1 MKKILVLYY
10 SRHGAIAELAKSVAI
25 GVEQNAECQAVIRTV
40 PPVSTVCETVAQSIP
55 QSGDIY
61 ASLEDLENCD
71 GLILGSPTRFGSVAS
86 PIKYFFDQS
95 APQWLQGALKDKPA
109 GVFTSSSSL
118 HGGQESTLLAMML
131 PLIHHGM
138 IIIGI
143 PFHDSPLGA
152 TQSGGTPYGASHVA
166 GADNNHPISKDESVT
181 AEILGRRIANCAAA
195 VSGKA
200 L

>member
-25 GVEQNAECQAVIRTV
+25 GVEQNAGCQAVIRTV
-40 PPVSTVCETVAQSIP
+40 PPVSTVCEAVADSIP
-55 QSGDIY
+55 QTGDIY
-61 ASLEDLENCD
+61 ASLDDLENCD

-95 APQWLQGALKDKPA
+95 APQWLEGTLKDKPA

-143 PFHDSPLGA
+143 PFHDSPLAG

-166 GADNNHPISKDESVT
+166 GADNNRPISKEESVT